1 MNSGKSIVVLLF
13 FGIVIPL
20 LFLSGCATT
29 KGKVS
34 DGSYYAPL
42 GNFVLP
48 LDRGNIRIQDKNDER
63 SGIVSVL
70 DDMGNNEGITY
81 ASLPATA
88 EGVLN
93 DPAKRDSAYRGFVH
107 DYALLTY
114 FQPVSAQSKIVHEE
128 FLGSGPDRAFFAVAV
143 IPEISSVLDGKTGK
157 RWDSV
162 RALLVFYNNKF
173 MYMLHSEIN
182 TVFGPVNAASLT
194 NKDLEAA
201 RKKMQR
207 MRASIRFQ

>member
-1 MNSGKSIVVLLF
+1 MNSRKSTKLLF
-13 FGIVIPL
+13 FGTVIPL

-48 LDRGNIRIQDKNDER
+48 LDRGNIRIQDKNDAR
-63 SGIVSVL
+63 SGMVSVL

-81 ASLPATA
+81 VGLPANA
-88 EGVLN
+88 EAVHN
-93 DPAKRDSAYRGFVH
+93 DPEKRDSAYRGFVR
-107 DYALLTY
+107 DYALPDL
-114 FQPVSAQSKIVHEE
+114 FRPVSAQSKIVHEE
-128 FLGSGPDRAFFAVAV
+128 FLGSDLDRAFFAVAV
-143 IPEISSVLDGKTGK
+143 IPEASSIMDPKMGKK
-157 RWDSV
+157 WDSV
-162 RALLVFYNNKF
+162 RALLVFDKNKF

-182 TVFGPVNAASLT
+182 TVLDPVHAASLT
-194 NKDLEAA
+194 DKDLEAA